1 MRHSEHSLVNKETY
15 NDDIANHARPGRR
28 LSPLATPRRFELP
41 EITSIGRIGAETADN
56 PVTLTNC
63 FQRHPINR
71 QDDRIWKP
79 FAVQRSE
86 RSGQRKHACVRS
98 H

>member
-28 LSPLATPRRFELP
+28 LARKFPDIIIHWE
-41 EITSIGRIGAETADN
+41 ETADN

-71 QDDRIWKP
+71 
-79 FAVQRSE
+79 
-86 RSGQRKHACVRS
+86 
-98 H
+98 